1 MATPQNMHNNCQP
14 TKKPKSNYCILCR
27 KVLPKYNKHDHMHG
41 LPHHIELDKLLGKV
55 PCHDCQA
62 CELSSMVLQQYAQH
76 IAMPQH
82 RINLK
87 RIKMQN
93 VKPIS
98 LYNTLNHETI
108 KGLLRRNKELKKE
121 RKKESQKKKKKRRLA
136 NQKEPGHTQAGQK
149 QAGHTQAG
157 HTQAGQKQAGQKQ
170 ADQKQAGQKQAG
182 QKQADQKQADQ
193 KQADQKQAGQKQA
206 GQNQAGQ
213 THTGQKQA
221 ASGLKN
227 VQQGPNT
234 FKQQALG
241 PQQKGTYT
249 GAVQKNMNQLRRNP
263 PRAARYCVSQYSNES
278 FDTEL
283 EPSWSSM
290 AHFSHYAYQRAELD
304 DFTSDQLPDRGSVIF
319 TDELPPEPTQN
330 VSASNSQP
338 KPVIIQGMSVTTML
352 RELRRAM
359 GVREPCRADREARKQ
374 NAEAEAQLS
383 ELCSSLETLKKEEA
397 KQSNNA
403 AQAGKSAPRNNV
415 AAEQNTPGPSA
426 SIQHPQQLGSKTK
439 VRIAHKAAADQK
451 SAEDILRKV
460 TPKLTPKAPAVSRPK
475 FKQSWKQM
483 KKEKMPRF
491 GIESVNSQPSKA
503 TFDLGVDEDLIL
515 SEGFHWESLSNAHMP
530 LPPSLPA
537 HPPSCLTST
546 PLPTRDATPSASR
559 GETRSTTGAPD
570 EGGSFTLDNSRGPT
584 AAATSVKV
592 QAEHGNPDTNKRKH
606 QHLQD
611 NDVPDVEA
619 VVKRR
624 KFMLNNDQDPMDK
637 LLAMSLREEEL
648 SQSLQDV
655 DKSLVLARNA
665 LQAAYTEVRRLM
677 LLRQQCTAEVD
688 GLRAKRIE
696 ILQSMQ
702 EVYSGSSNVEQ
713 VATTSAAAPAD
724 VVHPDPT
731 SASSSRLLVPHSP
744 TDTHQSSVINQP
756 QPALPA
762 PKPNIT
768 TIKRE
773 AMIPPPSRQPS
784 DQTVSPP
791 PTSLPAVAPP
801 TPKTQTRADD
811 PNPLNPAN
819 LLCTQ
824 KKQVKPVGVTEQTES
839 ISREE
844 VVDMKN
850 EKMEEPLAIEPVQGN
865 DARTLDK
872 SASAVLIND
881 NSDKNAD
888 TVEVMEP
895 KMVVI
900 DIDESENEDSPD
912 MSSTAPGPQELPSK
926 SDNMEC
932 STASTQTI
940 QQTPFKM
947 KAASPV
953 ASERED
959 TPPPETVEMAGE
971 NGTESALGYFL
982 NHTEA
987 VHGLQ
992 VHEGVLYTCSAD
1004 MTARAYSLLNLEC
1017 LGVFE
1022 GHKNRINCLLVASSP
1037 NTPARLYTGSSD
1049 STIRIYSIKT
1059 KKCLETISLADRVLC
1074 MHMAWTTVF
1083 VGLAN
1088 GSVATFDLK
1097 TSKPLDVFECHG
1109 PRAVS
1114 CLGTSQEGARRVL
1127 LVGSYDSTISV
1138 RDAKSGLLLRSLEG
1152 HTKTVLCMKVVND
1165 LVFSG
1170 SSDTSVHAHNIHTG
1184 QLIRIYKGHG
1194 HAVTSI
1200 VILGKVMVTSCLD
1213 KLIRVYELQTHD
1225 RLQVY
1230 GGHSDMVM
1238 CMAVHKSVIY
1248 TGCYDGSVQAVKL
1261 NLMKNYRCWW
1271 QNCCLIF
1278 GMAEHLLQ
1286 HLTRDHTNPKL
1297 EVVNCR
1303 WRGCNKFFP
1312 TQQAV
1317 KEEVPGHMQNHVDVD
1332 SKVES

>member
-1 MATPQNMHNNCQP
+1 MATPHNMHNNCQP
-14 TKKPKSNYCILCR
+14 TKKKKPKSNYCILCR
-27 KVLPKYNKHDHMHG
+27 KMLTKYNKHEHMHG
-41 LPHHIELDKLLGKV
+41 LAHHRELDTVLGKV
-55 PCHDCQA
+55 ACHDCQA
-62 CELSSMVLQQYAQH
+62 CELSSMVLQQYAHH

-82 RINLK
+82 QANLEK
-87 RIKMQN
+87 IIRQN

-98 LYNTLNHETI
+98 LYKTLNDETI
-108 KGLLRRNKELKKE
+108 KGLLRRNKALRKE
-121 RKKESQKKKKKRRLA
+121 RKKESKKKKKKQRLSD
-136 NQKEPGHTQAGQK
+136 QKEPGHTQAGHT

-170 ADQKQAGQKQAG
+170 AGQKQADQKQAG
-182 QKQADQKQADQ
+182 QKQADQKQA
-193 KQADQKQAGQKQA
+193 
-206 GQNQAGQ
+206 GQ
-213 THTGQKQA
+213 TQTGQKQA

-241 PQQKGTYT
+241 PQQQGTYT
-249 GAVQKNMNQLRRNP
+249 GAVQRNMNQLRRNP
-263 PRAARYCVSQYSNES
+263 PRVARYCGSQYNNES
-278 FDTEL
+278 FGTEL
-283 EPSWSSM
+283 QPSWSSM

-319 TDELPPEPTQN
+319 TDERPSEPKQN
-330 VSASNSQP
+330 VSASNLQP

-374 NAEAEAQLS
+374 SAEAEAQLS

-403 AQAGKSAPRNNV
+403 AQAGKSAPQNNV

-426 SIQHPQQLGSKTK
+426 SIQHRQQLGSKTK

-451 SAEDILRKV
+451 SAEDILKKV
-460 TPKLTPKAPAVSRPK
+460 TPKLTPKAPAVTRPK

-483 KKEKMPRF
+483 RKEGKPRF

-537 HPPSCLTST
+537 RPPSCLTST
-546 PLPTRDATPSASR
+546 PLPTRDATPSASQ

-592 QAEHGNPDTNKRKH
+592 QAENENPDTNKRKH

-713 VATTSAAAPAD
+713 VATTSAAAPTD

-744 TDTHQSSVINQP
+744 TNTHQSSVINQP

-791 PTSLPAVAPP
+791 PTSLPAVASP
-801 TPKTQTRADD
+801 TPKTQTRADE

-824 KKQVKPVGVTEQTES
+824 KKQVKLVGVTEQTES
-839 ISREE
+839 ISRKE
-844 VVDMKN
+844 VVIIDMKN
-850 EKMEEPLAIEPVQGN
+850 EKIEEPLAIEPVQGN
-865 DARTLDK
+865 DVRTLD
-872 SASAVLIND
+872 
-881 NSDKNAD
+881 SDKNAD
-888 TVEVMEP
+888 SVEVMEP

-926 SDNMEC
+926 SVNMEC

-959 TPPPETVEMAGE
+959 TPPPEAVEMVGE
-971 NGTESALGYFL
+971 DWTESALGSFL

-1074 MHMAWTTVF
+1074 MHMAWNTVF

-1303 WRGCNKFFP
+1303 WRGCSKFFP

>member
-1 MATPQNMHNNCQP
+1 MAASRQTDMATPQNMHNNCQP

-263 PRAARYCVSQYSNES
+263 PRAA
-278 FDTEL
+278 
-283 EPSWSSM
+283 
-290 AHFSHYAYQRAELD
+290 SHYAYQRAELD

>member
-14 TKKPKSNYCILCR
+14 TKKKKPKSNYCILCR
-27 KVLPKYNKHDHMHG
+27 EMLTKHNKHEHMHS
-41 LPHHIELDKLLGKV
+41 LAHHRELDTVLGKV

-62 CELSSMVLQQYAQH
+62 CELSSMVLEKYAQH

-82 RINLK
+82 QANLK
-87 RIKMQN
+87 KIIRQN
-93 VKPIS
+93 VQPIS
-98 LYNTLNHETI
+98 LYKTLNQETI
-108 KGLLRRNKELKKE
+108 KGILKRNKELKKG
-121 RKKESQKKKKKRRLA
+121 RKKEHQKQKKKNRKLA
-136 NQKEPGHTQAGQK
+136 SKNQPG
-149 QAGHTQAG
+149 
-157 HTQAGQKQAGQKQ
+157 
-170 ADQKQAGQKQAG
+170 QKQAGQKQAG
-182 QKQADQKQADQ
+182 QKQA
-193 KQADQKQAGQKQA
+193 GQKQA
-206 GQNQAGQ
+206 GQ
-213 THTGQKQA
+213 THAGQKQA
-221 ASGLKN
+221 ASGLKK
-227 VQQGPNT
+227 VHQGPNT
-234 FKQQALG
+234 FKQQAPG
-241 PQQKGTYT
+241 HQQKGNYT
-249 GAVQKNMNQLRRNP
+249 GPVHKNLYKLRRNP
-263 PRAARYCVSQYSNES
+263 PRAARFCGPLYDET
-278 FDTEL
+278 FGTEPQ
-283 EPSWSSM
+283 PSWSST
-290 AHFSHYAYQRAELD
+290 AHFSHYTYQRAELD
-304 DFTSDQLPDRGSVIF
+304 DFTSDRLPDRGSVIF
-319 TDELPPEPTQN
+319 NKDESPSGPKQTA
-330 VSASNSQP
+330 SASNLQP
-338 KPVIIQGMSVTTML
+338 KPVIIQGMNVSTML

-359 GVREPCRADREARKQ
+359 GMREPCRADREARKQ
-374 NAEAEAQLS
+374 SGEADAQLS
-383 ELCSSLETLKKEEA
+383 ELCSSLETLEKEAA
-397 KQSNNA
+397 KQSDDA
-403 AQAGKSAPRNNV
+403 AQAAKSGPQNNV
-415 AAEQNTPGPSA
+415 AADQNTPGPSA
-426 SIQHPQQLGSKTK
+426 SVQNHQQLGSKAK
-439 VRIAHKAAADQK
+439 VRIAHKAAADQR

-460 TPKLTPKAPAVSRPK
+460 TPKLTPKAPAVTRPK
-475 FKQSWKQM
+475 FKQSWKQ
-483 KKEKMPRF
+483 KRKERMSRS
-491 GIESVNSQPSKA
+491 GIESVNSQPSKT

-546 PLPTRDATPSASR
+546 PLPTRDATASTSQ
-559 GETRSTTGAPD
+559 GETRSTTGAPE
-570 EGGSFTLDNSRGPT
+570 EGGSFTLDNSCGPT
-584 AAATSVKV
+584 TASTSVKV
-592 QAEHGNPDTNKRKH
+592 QAEHENPDTNKRKR

-611 NDVPDVEA
+611 NDVPDVEV

-624 KFMLNNDQDPMDK
+624 KFKLNNDQDPMDK

-713 VATTSAAAPAD
+713 VATTSAASPTD

-731 SASSSRLLVPHSP
+731 SASSSRVLLPHSP
-744 TDTHQSSVINQP
+744 TNIHQSSVINQP
-756 QPALPA
+756 QPTLPA
-762 PKPNIT
+762 TKPTMT
-768 TIKRE
+768 TIKQE
-773 AMIPPPSRQPS
+773 AMIPPPPRQPS
-784 DQTVSPP
+784 DQTLSPP
-791 PTSLPAVAPP
+791 PTSLPAVASPA
-801 TPKTQTRADD
+801 PKTQTKADD

-824 KKQVKPVGVTEQTES
+824 KKQAKLVGVTEQTES
-839 ISREE
+839 ISKKE
-844 VVDMKN
+844 VVIIDVKN
-850 EKMEEPLAIEPVQGN
+850 ENIEEPLAIEPVQGN
-865 DARTLDK
+865 HVKTLD
-872 SASAVLIND
+872 
-881 NSDKNAD
+881 SDKNAD
-888 TVEVMEP
+888 SVEVMEP
-895 KMVVI
+895 KMVI
-900 DIDESENEDSPD
+900 INLDESENEDSPE
-912 MSSTAPGPQELPSK
+912 MSSTAPAPQELPSK
-926 SDNMEC
+926 SVNMEC
-932 STASTQTI
+932 STTSTQTI

-953 ASERED
+953 PSERED
-959 TPPPETVEMAGE
+959 TPPPEAVEMVGE
-971 NGTESALGYFL
+971 DGTESALGSFL

-992 VHEGVLYTCSAD
+992 VHDGVLYTCSAD
-1004 MTARAYSLLNLEC
+1004 MTARAYSLQTLEC

-1022 GHKNRINCLLVASSP
+1022 GHKNRINCLLVAASP

-1049 STIRIYSIKT
+1049 LTIRISSIKT

-1074 MHMAWTTVF
+1074 MHMAWNTVF
-1083 VGLAN
+1083 AGLAN

-1097 TSKPLDVFECHG
+1097 TSKPMDVFECHG
-1109 PRAVS
+1109 PRGVS

-1230 GGHSDMVM
+1230 GGHNDMVM

-1303 WRGCNKFFP
+1303 WRGCSKFFP